1 MNYVSH
7 GPVTEIPRLSP
18 IERPRSLVLRLAY
31 WISRR
36 RFGRVITPLQVIYA
50 RRTAL
55 IPLTAYIDLVREKK
69 LSVDPAVRMLVT
81 TRVSQLN
88 GCAFC
93 HDLNL
98 ARAVQER
105 LGYERF
111 LDLDDWRE
119 SHAFNERERAALALA
134 DEITRHHDLSEP
146 TFELCRRY
154 FSDREIVELVWLC
167 AVENY
172 FNMQARSLR
181 IGSDGLL
188 GLATKGQTMSRRSG

>member
-1 MNYVSH
+1 MNH
-7 GPVTEIPRLSP
+7 AGRGPVTEIPRLSP

-31 WISRR
+31 WVSRR

-50 RRTAL
+50 RRTVL
-55 IPLTAYIDLVREKK
+55 LPLTAYIDWMREKK
-69 LSVDPAVRMLVT
+69 LSVDPAVRILMT

-98 ARAVQER
+98 ARAVQQQI
-105 LGYERF
+105 GYGRF
-111 LDLDDWRE
+111 LDLDHWQE
-119 SHAFNERERAALALA
+119 SEEFNERERAALALT
-134 DEITRHHDLSEP
+134 DEVTRNHDLSGS
-146 TFELCRRY
+146 TFDLCRQY
-154 FSDREIVELVWLC
+154 FSDGEIIELVWLA

-181 IGSDGLL
+181 IGSDGLFRH
-188 GLATKGQTMSRRSG
+188 AAEVHRP